1 MATPTMGINSALA
14 AYNKIGRAAGQGMD
28 ARDTGGAKG
37 GEFADL
43 VKSAL
48 QEARRIGER
57 SEQMSLQGIRDNADL
72 NQVITAVA
80 EAEVTLQTV
89 VSIRDKVV
97 DAYKEILR
105 MPI

>member
-1 MATPTMGINSALA
+1 MAIPTVGINGAMA
-14 AYNKIGRAAGQGMD
+14 AYNRATQPTGQGME
-28 ARDTGGAKG
+28 ARDAGGKND
-37 GEFADL
+37 FADL

-57 SEQMSLQGIRDNADL
+57 SEQMSIQGIRDNADL

-89 VSIRDKVV
+89 VSIRDKVI